1 MSSSFRKL
9 GVRRSAPG
17 AETETTQTFHIADP
31 AVSSNDAKES
41 FPRRHSD
48 RNSFLVACGVTLTCV
63 SRHSDSRT
71 PTIGKEE
78 GGRRKEEGD
87 TDHASLLLPPGRL
100 LQILVIER
108 HDRPGGIL
116 GGFVHNFLLAIS
128 RAE

>member
-78 GGRRKEEGD
+78 GGRRKEEG
-87 TDHASLLLPPGRL
+87 GRRKEEGGRRKETL
-100 LQILVIER
+100 IM
-108 HDRPGGIL
+108 HHYYYRPAGC
-116 GGFVHNFLLAIS
+116 FRYS
-128 RAE
+128 S